1 MKIGDLVRC
10 VNSYLFGSVGVV
22 VGRRLKNGSTKH
34 YYYSVLFGDETNVFS
49 ESQLEVVNESR

>member
-1 MKIGDLVRC
+1 MKVGDLVRC

-22 VGRRLKNGSTKH
+22 VGDHRV
-34 YYYSVLFGDETNVFS
+34 YYSVLFGDETNVFS